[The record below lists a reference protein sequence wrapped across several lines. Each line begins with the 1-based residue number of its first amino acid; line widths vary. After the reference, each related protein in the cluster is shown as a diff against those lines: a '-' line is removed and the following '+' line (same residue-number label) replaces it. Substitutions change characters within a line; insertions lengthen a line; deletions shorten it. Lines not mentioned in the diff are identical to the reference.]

1 MGIIIKKGGSFSY
14 EKLRSTYNLK
24 CPKNFNFGFDIIS
37 GKYGKSEKTA
47 LISIEKSSKT
57 FKKISYKE
65 LNENSSKFA
74 NALKNLG
81 IEKND
86 KVLVILPRI
95 PEWYYCILGCSKVGA
110 VAIPCTKMLKAKD
123 IEYRAKKSNAK
134 VIISTSESSSE
145 INKIKDNCKSLKY
158 KILVKDKKDDW
169 YNYDEICN
177 KSDINF
183 DRNMVPPTKSNDLM
197 LIYFTSGSTAMP
209 KMVGRDQSYAF
220 SHIITQKYWQ
230 DLKSTDI
237 HWTLTD
243 TGWAKAAWGLLYP
256 PLLAGCTIIL
266 YNNDGFDLDEH
277 LEIIKKHQVTTFCAP
292 PTIYRLMAQSNLANF
307 EVTSLRHCFSAGE
320 PLNPEAMRSWKNAT
334 GCDVYD
340 GYGQTETINIIAN
353 FPGMKIKEGSMGRP
367 CPGFEIE
374 IIDNQANI
382 LEINQIGNIG
392 IKITDPYPPG
402 LFRGYYQDQKKTS
415 EVFKNGWYF
424 TGDTATKDKDG
435 YFWFVGRSDD
445 IITSSGYRISPF
457 EVESVL
463 LEHPYIVE
471 AAVVAKPDKV
481 RGEIVAAFIVL
492 GKNYNGNRKLKLEI
506 QEFVKNNTAPYKYPR
521 EIIFTKNLP
530 KTISG
535 KIRRID
541 LRNKIIK
548 I

>member
-1 MGIIIKKGGSFSY
+1 MKKDISFSY
-14 EKLRSTYNLK
+14 EKIRSSHDLK
-24 CPKNFNFGFDIIS
+24 CPDNFNFGFDIIS
-37 GKYGKSEKTA
+37 DKYGKSEKTA
-47 LISIEKSSKT
+47 LIAIQKSTK
-57 FKKISYKE
+57 KVQKISYKE

-74 NALKNLG
+74 NALKNFG
-81 IEKND
+81 IKKKDNI
-86 KVLVILPRI
+86 LVILPRI

-169 YNYDEICN
+169 YNYDEICK
-177 KSDINF
+177 KSDVNF
-183 DRNMVPPTKSNDLM
+183 SRDMVPPTKSNDLM

-209 KMVGRDQSYAF
+209 KMVERDQSYAF

-266 YNNDGFDLDEH
+266 YDNDGFDLDEH
-277 LEIIKKHQVTTFCAP
+277 LEIIKKHKVTTFCAP

-307 EVTSLRHCFSAGE
+307 EVSSLRHCFSAGE

-353 FPGMKIKEGSMGRP
+353 FPGMKIKKGSMGRP

>member
-1 MGIIIKKGGSFSY
+1 MKKDISFSY
-14 EKLRSTYNLK
+14 EKIRSSHDLK
-24 CPKNFNFGFDIIS
+24 CPDNFNFGFDIIS
-37 GKYGKSEKTA
+37 DKYGKSKKTA
-47 LISIEKSSKT
+47 LIAIEKSTKKI
-57 FKKISYKE
+57 KKISYKE

-74 NALKNLG
+74 NALKNFG
-81 IEKND
+81 IKKKDNI
-86 KVLVILPRI
+86 LVILPRI

-110 VAIPCTKMLKAKD
+110 VAIPCTNMLKAKD

-169 YNYDEICN
+169 YNYDEICK
-177 KSDINF
+177 KSDVNF
-183 DRNMVPPTKSNDLM
+183 YRDMVPPTKSNDLM

-220 SHIITQKYWQ
+220 SHIITKKYWQ

-277 LEIIKKHQVTTFCAP
+277 LEIIKKHKVTTFCAP

-307 EVTSLRHCFSAGE
+307 EVSSLRHCFSAGE

-353 FPGMKIKEGSMGRP
+353 FPGMPIKKGSMGRP

>member
-1 MGIIIKKGGSFSY
+1 MKKDISFSY
-14 EKLRSTYNLK
+14 EKIRSSHDLK
-24 CPKNFNFGFDIIS
+24 CPDNFNFGFDIIS
-37 GKYGKSEKTA
+37 DKYGKSEKTA
-47 LISIEKSSKT
+47 LIAIQKSTK
-57 FKKISYKE
+57 KVQKISYKE

-74 NALKNLG
+74 NALKNFG
-81 IEKND
+81 IKKKDNI
-86 KVLVILPRI
+86 LVILPRI
-95 PEWYYCILGCSKVGA
+95 PEWYYCILGCSKFGA

-169 YNYDEICN
+169 YNYDEICK
-177 KSDINF
+177 KSDVNF
-183 DRNMVPPTKSNDLM
+183 GRDMVPPTKSNDLM

-209 KMVGRDQSYAF
+209 KMVERDQSYAF

-266 YNNDGFDLDEH
+266 YDNDGFDLDEH
-277 LEIIKKHQVTTFCAP
+277 LEIIKKHKVTTFCAP

-307 EVTSLRHCFSAGE
+307 EVSSLRHCFSAGE

-353 FPGMKIKEGSMGRP
+353 FPGMKIKKGSMGRP

-471 AAVVAKPDKV
+471 AAVVAKPDNV

>member
-1 MGIIIKKGGSFSY
+1 
-14 EKLRSTYNLK
+14 
-24 CPKNFNFGFDIIS
+24 
-37 GKYGKSEKTA
+37 
-47 LISIEKSSKT
+47 
-57 FKKISYKE
+57 
-65 LNENSSKFA
+65 
-74 NALKNLG
+74 
-81 IEKND
+81 
-86 KVLVILPRI
+86 
-95 PEWYYCILGCSKVGA
+95 
-110 VAIPCTKMLKAKD
+110 MLKAKD

-134 VIISTSESSSE
+134 VIISTLESSSE

-169 YNYDEICN
+169 YNYDEICK
-177 KSDINF
+177 KSDVNF
-183 DRNMVPPTKSNDLM
+183 GRDMVPPTKSNDLM

-209 KMVGRDQSYAF
+209 KMVERDHSYAF

-266 YNNDGFDLDEH
+266 YDNDGFDLDEH
-277 LEIIKKHQVTTFCAP
+277 LEIIKKHKVTTFCAP

-307 EVTSLRHCFSAGE
+307 EVSSLRHCFSAGE

-353 FPGMKIKEGSMGRP
+353 FPGMKIKKGSMGRP

>member
-1 MGIIIKKGGSFSY
+1 MKKDISFSY
-14 EKLRSTYNLK
+14 EKIRSSHDLK
-24 CPKNFNFGFDIIS
+24 CPDNFNFGFDIIS
-37 GKYGKSEKTA
+37 DKYGKSKKTA
-47 LISIEKSSKT
+47 LIAIEKSTKKI
-57 FKKISYKE
+57 KKISYKE

-74 NALKNLG
+74 NALKNFG
-81 IEKND
+81 IKKKDNI
-86 KVLVILPRI
+86 LVILPRI

-110 VAIPCTKMLKAKD
+110 VAIPCTNMLKAKD

-169 YNYDEICN
+169 YNYDEICK
-177 KSDINF
+177 KSDVNF
-183 DRNMVPPTKSNDLM
+183 YRDMVPPTKSNDLM

-209 KMVGRDQSYAF
+209 KMVERDHSYAF
-220 SHIITQKYWQ
+220 SHIITKKYWQ

-277 LEIIKKHQVTTFCAP
+277 LEIIKKHKVTTFCAP

-307 EVTSLRHCFSAGE
+307 EVSSLRHCFSAGE

-353 FPGMKIKEGSMGRP
+353 FPGMPIKKGSMGRP

-541 LRNKIIK
+541 LRNKIIT

>member
-1 MGIIIKKGGSFSY
+1 MKKDISFSY
-14 EKLRSTYNLK
+14 EKIRSSHDLK
-24 CPKNFNFGFDIIS
+24 CPDNFNFGFDIIS
-37 GKYGKSEKTA
+37 DKYGKSEKTA
-47 LISIEKSSKT
+47 LIAIQKSTK
-57 FKKISYKE
+57 KVQKISYKE

-74 NALKNLG
+74 NALKNFG
-81 IEKND
+81 IKKKDNI
-86 KVLVILPRI
+86 LVILPRI

-110 VAIPCTKMLKAKD
+110 VAIPCTNMLKAKD

-169 YNYDEICN
+169 YNYDEICK
-177 KSDINF
+177 KSDVNF
-183 DRNMVPPTKSNDLM
+183 YRDMVPPTKSNDLM

-220 SHIITQKYWQ
+220 SHIITKKYWQ

-266 YNNDGFDLDEH
+266 YNNEGFDLDEH
-277 LEIIKKHQVTTFCAP
+277 LEIIKKHKVTTFCAP

-307 EVTSLRHCFSAGE
+307 EVSSLRHCFSAGE

-353 FPGMKIKEGSMGRP
+353 FPGMPIKKGSMGRP

-492 GKNYNGNRKLKLEI
+492 GKNYNGNKKLKLEI

>member
-1 MGIIIKKGGSFSY
+1 MKKDISFSY
-14 EKLRSTYNLK
+14 EKIRSSHDLK
-24 CPKNFNFGFDIIS
+24 CPDNFNFGFDIIS
-37 GKYGKSEKTA
+37 DKYGKSEKTA
-47 LISIEKSSKT
+47 LIAIQKSTKKV
-57 FKKISYKE
+57 KKISYKE

-74 NALKNLG
+74 NALKNFG
-81 IEKND
+81 IKKKDNI
-86 KVLVILPRI
+86 LVILPRI

-110 VAIPCTKMLKAKD
+110 VAIPCTKILKAKD

-169 YNYDEICN
+169 YNYDEICK
-177 KSDINF
+177 KSDVNF
-183 DRNMVPPTKSNDLM
+183 GRDMVPPTKSNDLM

-209 KMVGRDQSYAF
+209 KMVERDQSYAF

-266 YNNDGFDLDEH
+266 YDNDGFDLDEH
-277 LEIIKKHQVTTFCAP
+277 LEIIKKHKVTTFCAP

-307 EVTSLRHCFSAGE
+307 EVSSLRHCFSAGE

-353 FPGMKIKEGSMGRP
+353 FPGMQIKKGSMGRP

-506 QEFVKNNTAPYKYPR
+506 QEFLKNNTAPYKYPR

>member
-1 MGIIIKKGGSFSY
+1 MKKDISFSY
-14 EKLRSTYNLK
+14 EKIRSSHDLK
-24 CPKNFNFGFDIIS
+24 CPDNFNFGFDIIS
-37 GKYGKSEKTA
+37 DKYGKSEKTA
-47 LISIEKSSKT
+47 LIAIQKSTK
-57 FKKISYKE
+57 KVQKISYKK

-74 NALKNLG
+74 NALKNFG
-81 IEKND
+81 IKKKDNI
-86 KVLVILPRI
+86 LVILPRI

-169 YNYDEICN
+169 YNYDEICK
-177 KSDINF
+177 KSDVNF
-183 DRNMVPPTKSNDLM
+183 GRDMVPPTKSNDLM

-209 KMVGRDQSYAF
+209 KMVERDHSYAF

-266 YNNDGFDLDEH
+266 YDNDGFDLDEH
-277 LEIIKKHQVTTFCAP
+277 LEIIKKHKVTTFCAP

-307 EVTSLRHCFSAGE
+307 EVSSLRHCFSAGE

-353 FPGMKIKEGSMGRP
+353 FPGMKIKKGSMGRP

>member
-1 MGIIIKKGGSFSY
+1 MKKDISFSY
-14 EKLRSTYNLK
+14 EKIRSSHDLK
-24 CPKNFNFGFDIIS
+24 CPDNFNFGFDIIS
-37 GKYGKSEKTA
+37 DKYGKSKKTA
-47 LISIEKSSKT
+47 LIAIEKSTKKI
-57 FKKISYKE
+57 KKISYKE

-74 NALKNLG
+74 NALKNFG
-81 IEKND
+81 IKKKDNI
-86 KVLVILPRI
+86 LVILPRI

-110 VAIPCTKMLKAKD
+110 VAIPCTNMLKAKD

-169 YNYDEICN
+169 YNYDEICK
-177 KSDINF
+177 KSDVNF
-183 DRNMVPPTKSNDLM
+183 YRDMVPPTKSNDLM

-220 SHIITQKYWQ
+220 SHIITKKYWQ

-266 YNNDGFDLDEH
+266 YNNEGFDLDEH
-277 LEIIKKHQVTTFCAP
+277 LEIIKKHKVTTFCAP

-307 EVTSLRHCFSAGE
+307 EVSSLRHCFSAGE

-353 FPGMKIKEGSMGRP
+353 FPGMPIKKGSMGRP

-541 LRNKIIK
+541 LRNKIIT

>member
-1 MGIIIKKGGSFSY
+1 MKKDISFSY
-14 EKLRSTYNLK
+14 EKIRSSHDLK
-24 CPKNFNFGFDIIS
+24 CPDNFNFGFDIIS
-37 GKYGKSEKTA
+37 DKYGKSEKTA
-47 LISIEKSSKT
+47 LIAIQKSTK
-57 FKKISYKE
+57 KVQKISYKE

-74 NALKNLG
+74 NALKNFG
-81 IEKND
+81 IKKKDNI
-86 KVLVILPRI
+86 LVILPRI

-145 INKIKDNCKSLKY
+145 INKIKNNCKSLKY

-169 YNYDEICN
+169 YNYDEICK
-177 KSDINF
+177 KSDVNF
-183 DRNMVPPTKSNDLM
+183 GRDMVPPTKSNDLM

-209 KMVGRDQSYAF
+209 KMVERDQSYAF

-266 YNNDGFDLDEH
+266 YDNDGFDLDEH
-277 LEIIKKHQVTTFCAP
+277 LEIIKKHKVTTFCAP

-307 EVTSLRHCFSAGE
+307 EVSSLRHCFSAGE

-353 FPGMKIKEGSMGRP
+353 FPGMQIKKGSMGRP

-521 EIIFTKNLP
+521 EIVFTKNLP

>member
-1 MGIIIKKGGSFSY
+1 LKKDISFSY
-14 EKLRSTYNLK
+14 EKIRSSHDLK
-24 CPKNFNFGFDIIS
+24 CPDNFNFGFDIIS
-37 GKYGKSEKTA
+37 DKYGKSEKTA
-47 LISIEKSSKT
+47 LIAIQKSTK
-57 FKKISYKE
+57 KVQKISYKK

-74 NALKNLG
+74 NALKNFG
-81 IEKND
+81 IKKKDNI
-86 KVLVILPRI
+86 LVILPRI

-169 YNYDEICN
+169 YNYDEICK
-177 KSDINF
+177 KSDVNF
-183 DRNMVPPTKSNDLM
+183 GRDMVPPTKSNDLM

-209 KMVGRDQSYAF
+209 KMVERDQSYAF

-266 YNNDGFDLDEH
+266 YDNDGFDLDEH
-277 LEIIKKHQVTTFCAP
+277 LEIIKKHKVTTFCAP

-307 EVTSLRHCFSAGE
+307 EVSSLRHCFSAGE

-353 FPGMKIKEGSMGRP
+353 FPGMKIKKGSMGRP

>member
-1 MGIIIKKGGSFSY
+1 MKKDISFSY
-14 EKLRSTYNLK
+14 EKIRSSHDLK
-24 CPKNFNFGFDIIS
+24 CPDNFNFGFDIIS
-37 GKYGKSEKTA
+37 DKYGKSEKTA
-47 LISIEKSSKT
+47 LIAIQKSTK
-57 FKKISYKE
+57 KVQKISYKE

-74 NALKNLG
+74 HALKNFG
-81 IEKND
+81 IKKKDNI
-86 KVLVILPRI
+86 LVILPRI

-134 VIISTSESSSE
+134 VIISTSESSPE

-169 YNYDEICN
+169 YNYDEICK
-177 KSDINF
+177 KSDVNF
-183 DRNMVPPTKSNDLM
+183 GRDMVPPTKSNDLM

-209 KMVGRDQSYAF
+209 KMVERDHSYAF

-266 YNNDGFDLDEH
+266 YDNDGFDLDEH
-277 LEIIKKHQVTTFCAP
+277 LEIIKKHKVTTFCAP

-307 EVTSLRHCFSAGE
+307 EVSSLRHCFSAGE

-353 FPGMKIKEGSMGRP
+353 FPGMKIKKGSMGRP

>member
-1 MGIIIKKGGSFSY
+1 MKKDISFSY
-14 EKLRSTYNLK
+14 EKIRSSHDLK
-24 CPKNFNFGFDIIS
+24 CPDNFNFGFDIIS
-37 GKYGKSEKTA
+37 DKYGKSEKTA
-47 LISIEKSSKT
+47 LIAIQKSTK
-57 FKKISYKE
+57 KVQKISYKE

-74 NALKNLG
+74 NALKNFG
-81 IEKND
+81 IKKKDNI
-86 KVLVILPRI
+86 LVILPRI

-169 YNYDEICN
+169 YNYDEICK
-177 KSDINF
+177 KSDVNF
-183 DRNMVPPTKSNDLM
+183 GRDMVPPTKSNDLM

-209 KMVGRDQSYAF
+209 KMVERDQSYAF

-266 YNNDGFDLDEH
+266 YDNDGFDLDEH
-277 LEIIKKHQVTTFCAP
+277 LEIIKKHKVTTFCAP

-307 EVTSLRHCFSAGE
+307 EVSSLRHCFSAGE

-353 FPGMKIKEGSMGRP
+353 FPGMQIKKGSMGRP
-367 CPGFEIE
+367 CPGFEID

>member
-1 MGIIIKKGGSFSY
+1 LKKDISFSY
-14 EKLRSTYNLK
+14 EKIRSSHDLK
-24 CPKNFNFGFDIIS
+24 CPDNFNFGFDIIS
-37 GKYGKSEKTA
+37 DKYGKSEKTA
-47 LISIEKSSKT
+47 LIAIQKSTK
-57 FKKISYKE
+57 KVQKISYKE

-74 NALKNLG
+74 NALKNFG
-81 IEKND
+81 IKKKDNI
-86 KVLVILPRI
+86 LVILPRI

-169 YNYDEICN
+169 YNYDEICK
-177 KSDINF
+177 KSDVNF
-183 DRNMVPPTKSNDLM
+183 GRDMVPPTKSNDLM

-209 KMVGRDQSYAF
+209 KMVERDQSYAF

-266 YNNDGFDLDEH
+266 YDNDGFDLDEH
-277 LEIIKKHQVTTFCAP
+277 LEIIKKHKVTTFCAP

-307 EVTSLRHCFSAGE
+307 EVSSLRHCFSAGE

-353 FPGMKIKEGSMGRP
+353 FPGMKIKKGSMGRP

>member
-1 MGIIIKKGGSFSY
+1 MSFSY
-14 EKLRSTYNLK
+14 EKIRSSHDLK
-24 CPKNFNFGFDIIS
+24 CPDNFNFGFDIIS
-37 GKYGKSEKTA
+37 DKYGKSEKTA
-47 LISIEKSSKT
+47 LIAIQKSTK
-57 FKKISYKE
+57 KVQKISYKE

-74 NALKNLG
+74 NALKNFG
-81 IEKND
+81 IKKKDNI
-86 KVLVILPRI
+86 LVILPRI

-169 YNYDEICN
+169 YNYDEICK
-177 KSDINF
+177 KSDVNF
-183 DRNMVPPTKSNDLM
+183 GRDMVPPTKSNDLM

-209 KMVGRDQSYAF
+209 KMVERDQSYAF

-266 YNNDGFDLDEH
+266 YDNDGFDLDEH
-277 LEIIKKHQVTTFCAP
+277 LEIIKKHKVTTFCAP

-307 EVTSLRHCFSAGE
+307 EVSSLRHCFSAGE

-353 FPGMKIKEGSMGRP
+353 FPGMKIKKGSMGRP

>member
-1 MGIIIKKGGSFSY
+1 MKKDISFSY
-14 EKLRSTYNLK
+14 EKIRSSHDLK
-24 CPKNFNFGFDIIS
+24 CPDNFNFGFDIIS
-37 GKYGKSEKTA
+37 DKYGKSEKTA
-47 LISIEKSSKT
+47 LIAIQKSTK
-57 FKKISYKE
+57 KVQKISYKE

-74 NALKNLG
+74 NALKNFG
-81 IEKND
+81 IKKKDNI
-86 KVLVILPRI
+86 LVILPRI

-209 KMVGRDQSYAF
+209 KMVERDQSYAF

-266 YNNDGFDLDEH
+266 YDNDGFDLDEH
-277 LEIIKKHQVTTFCAP
+277 LEIIKKHKVTTFCAP

-307 EVTSLRHCFSAGE
+307 EVSSLRHCFSAGE

-353 FPGMKIKEGSMGRP
+353 FPGMKIKKGSMGRP

-471 AAVVAKPDKV
+471 AAVVAKPDNV

>member
-1 MGIIIKKGGSFSY
+1 MKKDISFSY
-14 EKLRSTYNLK
+14 EKIRSSHDLK
-24 CPKNFNFGFDIIS
+24 CPDNFNFGFDIIS
-37 GKYGKSEKTA
+37 DKYGKSEKTA
-47 LISIEKSSKT
+47 LIAIQKSTK
-57 FKKISYKE
+57 KVQKISYKE

-74 NALKNLG
+74 NALKNFG
-81 IEKND
+81 IKKKDNI
-86 KVLVILPRI
+86 LVILPRI

-169 YNYDEICN
+169 YNYDEICK
-177 KSDINF
+177 KSDVNF
-183 DRNMVPPTKSNDLM
+183 GRDMVPPTKSNDLM

-209 KMVGRDQSYAF
+209 KMVERDQSYAF

-266 YNNDGFDLDEH
+266 YDNDGFDLDEH
-277 LEIIKKHQVTTFCAP
+277 LEIIKKHKVTTFCAP

-307 EVTSLRHCFSAGE
+307 EVSSLRHCFSAGE
-320 PLNPEAMRSWKNAT
+320 PLNPEAMRSWKKAT

-353 FPGMKIKEGSMGRP
+353 FPGMPIKKGSMGRP

>member
-1 MGIIIKKGGSFSY
+1 
-14 EKLRSTYNLK
+14 
-24 CPKNFNFGFDIIS
+24 
-37 GKYGKSEKTA
+37 
-47 LISIEKSSKT
+47 
-57 FKKISYKE
+57 
-65 LNENSSKFA
+65 
-74 NALKNLG
+74 
-81 IEKND
+81 
-86 KVLVILPRI
+86 
-95 PEWYYCILGCSKVGA
+95 
-110 VAIPCTKMLKAKD
+110 MLKAKD

-169 YNYDEICN
+169 YNYDEICK
-177 KSDINF
+177 KSDVNF
-183 DRNMVPPTKSNDLM
+183 GRDMVPPTKSNDLM

-209 KMVGRDQSYAF
+209 KMVERDQSYAF

-266 YNNDGFDLDEH
+266 YDNDGFDLDEH
-277 LEIIKKHQVTTFCAP
+277 LEIIKKHKVTTFCAP

-307 EVTSLRHCFSAGE
+307 EVSSLRHCFSAGE

-353 FPGMKIKEGSMGRP
+353 FPGMKIKKGSMGRP

>member
-1 MGIIIKKGGSFSY
+1 MKKDISFSY
-14 EKLRSTYNLK
+14 EKIRSSHDLK
-24 CPKNFNFGFDIIS
+24 CPDNFNFGFDIIS
-37 GKYGKSEKTA
+37 DKYGKSKKTA
-47 LISIEKSSKT
+47 LIAIEKSTKKI
-57 FKKISYKE
+57 KKISYKE

-74 NALKNLG
+74 NALKNFG
-81 IEKND
+81 IKKKDNI
-86 KVLVILPRI
+86 LVILPRI

-110 VAIPCTKMLKAKD
+110 VAIPCTNMLKAKD

-169 YNYDEICN
+169 YNYDEICK
-177 KSDINF
+177 KSDVNF
-183 DRNMVPPTKSNDLM
+183 YRDMVPPTKSNDLM

-209 KMVGRDQSYAF
+209 KMVERDQSYAF
-220 SHIITQKYWQ
+220 SHIITKKYWQ

-266 YNNDGFDLDEH
+266 YNNEGFDLDEH
-277 LEIIKKHQVTTFCAP
+277 LEIIKKHKVTTFCAP

-307 EVTSLRHCFSAGE
+307 EVSSLRHCFSAGE

-353 FPGMKIKEGSMGRP
+353 FPGMPIKKGSMGRP

>member
-1 MGIIIKKGGSFSY
+1 MKKDISFSY
-14 EKLRSTYNLK
+14 EKIRSSHDLK
-24 CPKNFNFGFDIIS
+24 CPDNFNFGFDIIS
-37 GKYGKSEKTA
+37 DKYGKSEKTA
-47 LISIEKSSKT
+47 LIAIQKSTK
-57 FKKISYKE
+57 KVQKISYKE

-74 NALKNLG
+74 NALKNFG
-81 IEKND
+81 IKKKDNI
-86 KVLVILPRI
+86 LVILPRI

-169 YNYDEICN
+169 YNYDEICK
-177 KSDINF
+177 KSDVNF
-183 DRNMVPPTKSNDLM
+183 GRDMVPPTKSNDLM

-209 KMVGRDQSYAF
+209 KMVERDQSYAF

-256 PLLAGCTIIL
+256 PLLGGCTIIL
-266 YNNDGFDLDEH
+266 YDNDGFDFDEH
-277 LEIIKKHQVTTFCAP
+277 LEIIKKHKVTTFCAP

-307 EVTSLRHCFSAGE
+307 EVSSLRHCFSAGE

-353 FPGMKIKEGSMGRP
+353 FPGMKIKKGSMGRP

-415 EVFKNGWYF
+415 EVFKNGWHF

>member
-1 MGIIIKKGGSFSY
+1 MKKDISFSY
-14 EKLRSTYNLK
+14 EKIRSSHDLK
-24 CPKNFNFGFDIIS
+24 CPDNFNFGFDIIS
-37 GKYGKSEKTA
+37 DKYGKSEKTA
-47 LISIEKSSKT
+47 LIAIQKSTK
-57 FKKISYKE
+57 KVQKISYKE

-74 NALKNLG
+74 NALKNFG
-81 IEKND
+81 IKKKDNI
-86 KVLVILPRI
+86 LVILPRI

-169 YNYDEICN
+169 YNYDEICK
-177 KSDINF
+177 KSDVNF
-183 DRNMVPPTKSNDLM
+183 GRDMVSPTKSNDLM

-209 KMVGRDQSYAF
+209 KMVERDQSYAF

-266 YNNDGFDLDEH
+266 YDNDGFDLDEH
-277 LEIIKKHQVTTFCAP
+277 LEIIKKHKVTTFCAP

-307 EVTSLRHCFSAGE
+307 EVSSLRHCFSAGE

-353 FPGMKIKEGSMGRP
+353 FPGMKIKKGSMGRP

-492 GKNYNGNRKLKLEI
+492 GKNYTVNRRLKLEI

>member
-1 MGIIIKKGGSFSY
+1 MKKDISFSY
-14 EKLRSTYNLK
+14 EKIRSSHDLK
-24 CPKNFNFGFDIIS
+24 CPDNFNFGFDIIS
-37 GKYGKSEKTA
+37 DKYGKSRKTA
-47 LISIEKSSKT
+47 LIAIEKSTKKI
-57 FKKISYKE
+57 KKISYKE

-74 NALKNLG
+74 NALKNFG
-81 IEKND
+81 IKKKDNI
-86 KVLVILPRI
+86 LVILPRI

-110 VAIPCTKMLKAKD
+110 VAIPCTNMLKAKD

-169 YNYDEICN
+169 YNYDEICK
-177 KSDINF
+177 KSDVNF
-183 DRNMVPPTKSNDLM
+183 YRDMVPPTKSNDLM

-209 KMVGRDQSYAF
+209 KMVERDQSYAF
-220 SHIITQKYWQ
+220 SHNITKKYWQ

-243 TGWAKAAWGLLYP
+243 TGWAKAAWGLLFP

-266 YNNDGFDLDEH
+266 YNNEGFDLDEH
-277 LEIIKKHQVTTFCAP
+277 LEIIKKHKVTTFCAP

-307 EVTSLRHCFSAGE
+307 EVSSLRHCFSAGE

-353 FPGMKIKEGSMGRP
+353 FPGMQIKKGSMGRP

-541 LRNKIIK
+541 LRNKIIT

>member
-1 MGIIIKKGGSFSY
+1 MKKDISFSY
-14 EKLRSTYNLK
+14 EKIRLSHDLK
-24 CPKNFNFGFDIIS
+24 CPDNFNFGFDIIS
-37 GKYGKSEKTA
+37 DKYGKSRKTA
-47 LISIEKSSKT
+47 LIAIEKSTKKI
-57 FKKISYKE
+57 KKISYKE

-74 NALKNLG
+74 NALKNFG
-81 IEKND
+81 IKKRDNI
-86 KVLVILPRI
+86 LVILPRI

-110 VAIPCTKMLKAKD
+110 VAIPCTNMLKAKD

-169 YNYDEICN
+169 YNYDEICK
-177 KSDINF
+177 KSDVNF
-183 DRNMVPPTKSNDLM
+183 YRDMVPPTKSNDLM

-220 SHIITQKYWQ
+220 SHIITKKYWQ

-277 LEIIKKHQVTTFCAP
+277 LEIIKKHKVTTFCAP
-292 PTIYRLMAQSNLANF
+292 PTIYRLMAQSNLNSF
-307 EVTSLRHCFSAGE
+307 EVSSLRHCFSAGE

-353 FPGMKIKEGSMGRP
+353 FPGMPIKKGSMGRP

-471 AAVVAKPDKV
+471 AAVVAKPDTV

-492 GKNYNGNRKLKLEI
+492 GKNYNGNGKLKLEI

-541 LRNKIIK
+541 LRNKLITI
-548 I
+548 

>member
-1 MGIIIKKGGSFSY
+1 MKKDISFSY
-14 EKLRSTYNLK
+14 EKIRSSHDLK
-24 CPKNFNFGFDIIS
+24 CPDNFNFGFDIIS
-37 GKYGKSEKTA
+37 DKYGKSEKTA
-47 LISIEKSSKT
+47 LIAIQKSTK
-57 FKKISYKE
+57 KVQKISYKE

-74 NALKNLG
+74 NALKNFG
-81 IEKND
+81 IKKKDNI
-86 KVLVILPRI
+86 LVILPRI

-169 YNYDEICN
+169 YNYDEICK
-177 KSDINF
+177 KSDVNF
-183 DRNMVPPTKSNDLM
+183 GRDMVSPTKSNDLM

-209 KMVGRDQSYAF
+209 KMVERDHSYAF

-266 YNNDGFDLDEH
+266 YDNDGFDLDEH
-277 LEIIKKHQVTTFCAP
+277 LEIIKKHKVTTFCAP

-307 EVTSLRHCFSAGE
+307 EVSSLRHCFSAGE

>member
-1 MGIIIKKGGSFSY
+1 MKKDISFSY
-14 EKLRSTYNLK
+14 EKIRSSHDLK
-24 CPKNFNFGFDIIS
+24 CPDNFNFGFDIIS
-37 GKYGKSEKTA
+37 DKYGKSEKTA
-47 LISIEKSSKT
+47 LIAIQKSTK
-57 FKKISYKE
+57 KVQKISYKE

-74 NALKNLG
+74 NALKNFG
-81 IEKND
+81 IKKKDNI
-86 KVLVILPRI
+86 LVILPRI

-169 YNYDEICN
+169 YNYDEICK
-177 KSDINF
+177 KSDVNF
-183 DRNMVPPTKSNDLM
+183 GRDMVPPTKSNDLM

-209 KMVGRDQSYAF
+209 KMVERDHSYAF

-266 YNNDGFDLDEH
+266 YDNDGFDLDEH
-277 LEIIKKHQVTTFCAP
+277 LEIIKKHKVTTFCAP
-292 PTIYRLMAQSNLANF
+292 RTIYRLMAQSNLVNF
-307 EVTSLRHCFSAGE
+307 EVSSLRHCFSAGE

-353 FPGMKIKEGSMGRP
+353 FPGMKIKKGSMGRP

>member
-1 MGIIIKKGGSFSY
+1 MKKDISFSY
-14 EKLRSTYNLK
+14 EKIRSSHDLK
-24 CPKNFNFGFDIIS
+24 CPDNFNFGFDIIS
-37 GKYGKSEKTA
+37 DKYGKSEKTA
-47 LISIEKSSKT
+47 LIAIQKSTK
-57 FKKISYKE
+57 KVQKISYKE

-74 NALKNLG
+74 NALKNFG
-81 IEKND
+81 IKKKDNI
-86 KVLVILPRI
+86 LVILPRI

-169 YNYDEICN
+169 YNYDEICK
-177 KSDINF
+177 KSDVNF
-183 DRNMVPPTKSNDLM
+183 GRDMVPPTKSNDLM

-209 KMVGRDQSYAF
+209 KMVERDQSYAF

-266 YNNDGFDLDEH
+266 YDNDGFDLDEH
-277 LEIIKKHQVTTFCAP
+277 LEIIKKHKVTTFCAP

-307 EVTSLRHCFSAGE
+307 EVSSLRHCFSAGE

-492 GKNYNGNRKLKLEI
+492 GENYNGNRKLKLEI

>member
-1 MGIIIKKGGSFSY
+1 MKKDISFSY
-14 EKLRSTYNLK
+14 EKIRSSHDLK
-24 CPKNFNFGFDIIS
+24 CPDNFNFGFDIIS
-37 GKYGKSEKTA
+37 DKYGKSEKTA
-47 LISIEKSSKT
+47 LIAIQKSTK
-57 FKKISYKE
+57 KVQKISYKE

-74 NALKNLG
+74 NALKNFG
-81 IEKND
+81 IKKKDNI
-86 KVLVILPRI
+86 LVILPRI

-266 YNNDGFDLDEH
+266 YDNDGFDLDEH
-277 LEIIKKHQVTTFCAP
+277 LEIIKKHKVTTFCAP

-307 EVTSLRHCFSAGE
+307 EVSSLRHCFSAGE

-353 FPGMKIKEGSMGRP
+353 FPGMKIKKGSMGRP

-457 EVESVL
+457 EVESTL
-463 LEHPYIVE
+463 LEHPNIVE
-471 AAVVAKPDKV
+471 AAVVAKPDKE
-481 RGEIVAAFIVL
+481 RGEIVAAYIVL

>member
-1 MGIIIKKGGSFSY
+1 MKKDISFSY
-14 EKLRSTYNLK
+14 EKIRSSHDLK
-24 CPKNFNFGFDIIS
+24 CPDNFNFGFDIIS
-37 GKYGKSEKTA
+37 DKYGKSEKTA
-47 LISIEKSSKT
+47 LIAIQKSTK
-57 FKKISYKE
+57 KVQKISYKE

-74 NALKNLG
+74 NALKNFG
-81 IEKND
+81 IKKKDNI
-86 KVLVILPRI
+86 LVILPRI

-169 YNYDEICN
+169 YNYDEICK
-177 KSDINF
+177 KSDVNF
-183 DRNMVPPTKSNDLM
+183 GRDMVPPTKSNDLM

-209 KMVGRDQSYAF
+209 KMVERDQSYAF

-266 YNNDGFDLDEH
+266 YDNDGFDLDEH
-277 LEIIKKHQVTTFCAP
+277 LEIIKKHKVTTFCAP

-307 EVTSLRHCFSAGE
+307 EVSSLRHCFSAGE

-353 FPGMKIKEGSMGRP
+353 FPGMQIKKGSMGRP

>member
-1 MGIIIKKGGSFSY
+1 LKKDISFSY
-14 EKLRSTYNLK
+14 EKIRSSHDLK
-24 CPKNFNFGFDIIS
+24 CPDNFNFGFDIIS
-37 GKYGKSEKTA
+37 DKYGKSEKTA
-47 LISIEKSSKT
+47 LIAIQKSTK
-57 FKKISYKE
+57 KVQKISYKE

-74 NALKNLG
+74 NALKNFG
-81 IEKND
+81 IKKKDNI
-86 KVLVILPRI
+86 LVILPRI

-169 YNYDEICN
+169 YNYDEICK
-177 KSDINF
+177 KSDVNF
-183 DRNMVPPTKSNDLM
+183 GRDMVPPTKSNDLM

-209 KMVGRDQSYAF
+209 KMVERDHSYAF

-266 YNNDGFDLDEH
+266 YDNDGFDLDEH
-277 LEIIKKHQVTTFCAP
+277 LEIIKKHKVTTFCAP

-307 EVTSLRHCFSAGE
+307 EVSSLRHCFSAGE

-353 FPGMKIKEGSMGRP
+353 FPGMKIKKGSMGRP

>member
-1 MGIIIKKGGSFSY
+1 MKKDISFSY
-14 EKLRSTYNLK
+14 EKIRSSHDLK
-24 CPKNFNFGFDIIS
+24 CPDNFNFGFDIIS
-37 GKYGKSEKTA
+37 DKYGKSEKTA
-47 LISIEKSSKT
+47 LIAIQKSTK
-57 FKKISYKE
+57 KVQKISYKE

-74 NALKNLG
+74 NALKNFG
-81 IEKND
+81 IKKKDNI
-86 KVLVILPRI
+86 LVILPRI

-353 FPGMKIKEGSMGRP
+353 FPGMPIKEGSMGRP

-374 IIDNQANI
+374 IIDDQANI
-382 LEINQIGNIG
+382 LQINQIGNIG

-457 EVESVL
+457 EVESTL
-463 LEHPYIVE
+463 LEHPNIVE
-471 AAVVAKPDKV
+471 AAVVAKPDKE
-481 RGEIVAAFIVL
+481 RGEIVAAYIVL

-541 LRNKIIK
+541 LRNKLIK
-548 I
+548 M

>member
-1 MGIIIKKGGSFSY
+1 MKKDISFSY
-14 EKLRSTYNLK
+14 EKIRSSHDLK
-24 CPKNFNFGFDIIS
+24 CPDNFNFGFDIIS
-37 GKYGKSEKTA
+37 DKYGKSEKTA
-47 LISIEKSSKT
+47 LIAIQKSTK
-57 FKKISYKE
+57 KVQKISYKE

-74 NALKNLG
+74 NALKNFG
-81 IEKND
+81 IKKKDNI
-86 KVLVILPRI
+86 LVILPRI

-169 YNYDEICN
+169 YNYDEICK
-177 KSDINF
+177 KSDVNF
-183 DRNMVPPTKSNDLM
+183 GRDMVPPTKSNDLM

-209 KMVGRDQSYAF
+209 KMVERDHSYAF

-266 YNNDGFDLDEH
+266 YDNDGFDLDEH
-277 LEIIKKHQVTTFCAP
+277 LEIIKKHKVTTFCAP

-307 EVTSLRHCFSAGE
+307 EVSSLRHCFSAGE

-353 FPGMKIKEGSMGRP
+353 FPGMKIKKGSMGRP

-415 EVFKNGWYF
+415 EVFNNGWYF

>member
-1 MGIIIKKGGSFSY
+1 MKKDISFSY
-14 EKLRSTYNLK
+14 EKIRSSHDLK
-24 CPKNFNFGFDIIS
+24 CPDNFNFGFDIIS
-37 GKYGKSEKTA
+37 DKYGKSEKTA
-47 LISIEKSSKT
+47 LIAIQKSTK
-57 FKKISYKE
+57 KVQKISYKE

-74 NALKNLG
+74 NALKNFG
-81 IEKND
+81 IKKKDNI
-86 KVLVILPRI
+86 LVILPRI

-169 YNYDEICN
+169 YNYDEICK
-177 KSDINF
+177 KSDVNF
-183 DRNMVPPTKSNDLM
+183 GRDMVPPTKSNDLM

-209 KMVGRDQSYAF
+209 KMVERDHSYAF

-307 EVTSLRHCFSAGE
+307 EVSSLRHCFSAGE

-353 FPGMKIKEGSMGRP
+353 FPGMKIKKGSMGRP

-445 IITSSGYRISPF
+445 INTSSGYRISPF

>member
-1 MGIIIKKGGSFSY
+1 MKKDISFSY
-14 EKLRSTYNLK
+14 EKIRSSHDLK
-24 CPKNFNFGFDIIS
+24 CPNNFNFGFDIIS
-37 GKYGKSEKTA
+37 DKYGKSEKTA
-47 LISIEKSSKT
+47 LIAIQKSTK
-57 FKKISYKE
+57 KVQKISYKE

-74 NALKNLG
+74 NALKNFG
-81 IEKND
+81 IKKKDNI
-86 KVLVILPRI
+86 LVILPRI

-110 VAIPCTKMLKAKD
+110 VAIPCTNMLKAKD
-123 IEYRAKKSNAK
+123 IEYRANKSNAK

-169 YNYDEICN
+169 YNYDEICK
-177 KSDINF
+177 KSDANF
-183 DRNMVPPTKSNDLM
+183 YRDMVPPTKSNDLM

-209 KMVGRDQSYAF
+209 KMVERDHSYAF
-220 SHIITQKYWQ
+220 SHIITKKYWQ

-277 LEIIKKHQVTTFCAP
+277 LEIIKKHKVTTFCAP
-292 PTIYRLMAQSNLANF
+292 PTIYRLMAQSNLAKF
-307 EVTSLRHCFSAGE
+307 DVSSLRHCFSAGE

-353 FPGMKIKEGSMGRP
+353 FPGMPIKKGSMGRP

-541 LRNKIIK
+541 LRNKIIT

>member
-1 MGIIIKKGGSFSY
+1 MKKDISFSY
-14 EKLRSTYNLK
+14 EKIRSSHDLK
-24 CPKNFNFGFDIIS
+24 CPDNFNFGFDIIS
-37 GKYGKSEKTA
+37 DKYGKSEKTA
-47 LISIEKSSKT
+47 LIAIQKSTKKI
-57 FKKISYKE
+57 KKISYKE

-74 NALKNLG
+74 NALKNFG
-81 IEKND
+81 IKKKDNI
-86 KVLVILPRI
+86 LVILPRI

-110 VAIPCTKMLKAKD
+110 VAIPCTNMLKAKD

-169 YNYDEICN
+169 YNYDEICK
-177 KSDINF
+177 KSDVNF
-183 DRNMVPPTKSNDLM
+183 DRDMVPPTKSNDLM

-209 KMVGRDQSYAF
+209 KMVERDHSYAF
-220 SHIITQKYWQ
+220 SHNITKKYWQ

-266 YNNDGFDLDEH
+266 YNNEGFDLDEH
-277 LEIIKKHQVTTFCAP
+277 LEIIKKHKVTTFCAP

-307 EVTSLRHCFSAGE
+307 EVSSLRHCFSAGE

-353 FPGMKIKEGSMGRP
+353 FPGMPIKKGSMGRP